1 MNAIRSHGT
10 AGFASYHNYGGHNNY
25 NNLGN
30 HFGGGARP
38 QLHDFWKSEWDS
50 AHYYDHSNSGT
61 AQRIKAAP
69 RPATSYGR
77 YPTYGRPRPDYDD
90 DF

>member
-10 AGFASYHNYGGHNNY
+10 AGFANYHNYNNF
-25 NNLGN
+25 GN
-30 HFGGGARP
+30 HFGAARP

-50 AHYYDHSNSGT
+50 PAAHYYDHSNSGT
-61 AQRIKAAP
+61 AQRIKAVP